1 MGKEEGRDG
10 SLSRLPSAQSTRTV
24 HQVQHRGQGDVHGE
38 KGEAGRPTGVGEETR
53 AGLVVYTGARSWFLE
68 HVLMSDLDRF
78 VG

>member
-1 MGKEEGRDG
+1 MLRAPGLFTRSSTGGKEMSTGRRG
-10 SLSRLPSAQSTRTV
+10 RQGGRLL
-24 HQVQHRGQGDVHGE
+24 
-38 KGEAGRPTGVGEETR
+38 TGVGEETR